1 MNAFNQIYISIYQ
14 STRSLIMKWY
24 TLVLLS
30 VVLCSGCQTYKS
42 FLSNQHQVLQ
52 RVAASS
58 YPGQQK
64 LDSLV
69 TVSLAVMDQALKPIN
84 PVKGGKML
92 DAFIQKNGATM
103 ELIFNQAT
111 SDFESRDLVGQGLFI
126 AALVRKDHYKK
137 FRELYPKVEK
147 KYKQVRTAGKF
158 IGFFSK
164 GIFKKVLQ

>member
-1 MNAFNQIYISIYQ
+1 MTKYLAIVYFIIA
-14 STRSLIMKWY
+14 MA
-24 TLVLLS
+24 
-30 VVLCSGCQTYKS
+30 GCQSYKS
-42 FLSNQHQVLQ
+42 FLREQHRLLQ

-69 TVSLAVMDQALKPIN
+69 MVSLAVMDQALKPIN

-92 DAFIQKNGATM
+92 DAFVQENSSVM
-103 ELIFNQAT
+103 ELIFNQAS

-126 AALVRKDHYKK
+126 AGIARKEHYRK
-137 FRELYPKVEK
+137 FRELYPKLEK
-147 KYKQVRTAGKF
+147 KYNQVRTASKF
-158 IGFFSK
+158 LGFFSK